1 MFIGGTR
8 VQGGGSRMTNTTT
21 TGTYES
27 KTVAELKEILQEREL
42 PVSGRKA
49 ELIARLEEFD
59 ASINYRPD
67 HIRKELEVFG
77 DEDEGVVAIN
87 EGTTEEEDLAPDL
100 EDDAPAS
107 TEDGAEEA
115 FEDEPADGILHNP
128 EQLDPKFVSPNEF
141 RRMRMETEK
150 ELREN
155 ERRILEANIANF
167 DSEPA
172 VEEE

>member
-1 MFIGGTR
+1 
-8 VQGGGSRMTNTTT
+8 MTNTTT

-27 KTVAELKEILQEREL
+27 KTVAELKEILREREL

-67 HIRKELEVFG
+67 HIRKGLEVFG
-77 DEDEGVVAIN
+77 DEDDDVVAIN

-107 TEDGAEEA
+107 TEDESEEA
-115 FEDEPADGILHNP
+115 FEDEPADSILHNP
-128 EQLDPKFVSPNEF
+128 EQLLQSTNLSPDEF
-141 RRMRMETEK
+141 RRMRGSFPWN
-150 ELREN
+150 L
-155 ERRILEANIANF
+155 ANF
-167 DSEPA
+167 DSEPG